1 MIKSELRKICDIAKL
16 VLIAVILQRLVEF
29 FFAYMLHTMSHNNA
43 GMDIKTLGECAIL
56 AETVIFAV
64 VLSLIYNK
72 NFSFWTNPFELFK
85 ENKAKCFNDIIAIL
99 LAVMIINNITS
110 ILLPESAFVDYSGTE
125 EILINKKSWISF
137 MSVVIAG
144 PIYEEIAY
152 RGCIFSVIKK
162 YYGSYAGILISSALW
177 AMMHPSLLQK
187 VNTFF
192 LGLVCAWYYNKNEN
206 LWIVVIPHIL
216 NNLSAFYI

>member
-1 MIKSELRKICDIAKL
+1 M
-16 VLIAVILQRLVEF
+16 
-29 FFAYMLHTMSHNNA
+29 
-43 GMDIKTLGECAIL
+43 
-56 AETVIFAV
+56 
-64 VLSLIYNK
+64 
-72 NFSFWTNPFELFK
+72 
-85 ENKAKCFNDIIAIL
+85 IAIF
-99 LAVMIINNITS
+99 LATMIINNITS
-110 ILLPESAFVDYSGTE
+110 ILLPESAFVDYLGVE

-137 MSVVIAG
+137 MTVVIAG

-177 AMMHPSLLQK
+177 AVMHPSLLQM

-206 LWIVVIPHIL
+206 LWIVVIPHIF
-216 NNLSAFYI
+216 NNLIAFYL